1 MGVSKLDT
9 INGFREYDDD
19 IPEQAKE
26 AYDEIA
32 EWYSARKR
40 SSYEFKI
47 QLPAILNLLGD
58 LRGKSLI
65 DVCCGPGVYSVEFA
79 KKGAIV
85 VGLDVSRKMLD
96 KAKSIAKMANVKL
109 TLQHSDAHFLPFL
122 DESFDIAVLIL
133 TILNARMIQEAA
145 RVLKPNGL
153 LLFSDTHPIVESKG
167 KWESNGVGAGRV
179 VEDYFSQDKRKWRI
193 EPVPNRTI
201 VLRYLARTIEQSVNM
216 IADAGFGILRI
227 AEPKPGSNVEED
239 DLLHYDRCS
248 RVPYFIVYL
257 ARKRI

>member
-1 MGVSKLDT
+1 V
-9 INGFREYDDD
+9 YDDD
-19 IPEQAKE
+19 VPDQAEE

-32 EWYSARKR
+32 DWYSARKR
-40 SSYEFKI
+40 SSYEFRI
-47 QLPAILNLLGD
+47 QLPAILNLLSD

-79 KKGAIV
+79 KKGACV
-85 VGLDVSRKMLD
+85 VGLDVSRRMLD
-96 KAKSIAKMANVKL
+96 KAKSIAKMANTKL

-122 DESFDIAVLIL
+122 DESFDVAVLIL
-133 TILNARMIQEAA
+133 SILNARIVQEAA
-145 RVLKPNGL
+145 RVLRPNGL

-179 VEDYFSQDKRKWRI
+179 VDDYFSLDKREWRI
-193 EPVPNRTI
+193 ELVPTRAIT
-201 VLRYLARTIEQSVNM
+201 LRYQARTIEQSVNM
-216 IADAGFGILRI
+216 IADAGFRILRI
-227 AEPKPGSNVEED
+227 AEPKPGSDVEEE

-257 ARKRI
+257 AQKHI